1 MKYILRVHFKFIS
14 RDYYTRLSKIR
25 KNPLFVLFFFFL
37 LLLSFLHQLHLLTL
51 EFVKKKLVP
60 NLLIFVL
67 MLNGGGTCIYTS
79 RTRKQ
84 KTEGLIDGTGGTCIP
99 VNRLNADLV
108 DSVPRTLLN
117 SPVFT
122 IILLY
127 IARSITLR
135 FFSSKYQWCKN
146 QMWHEWHCSRFLIE
160 TKWHRI

>member
-1 MKYILRVHFKFIS
+1 M
-14 RDYYTRLSKIR
+14 
-25 KNPLFVLFFFFL
+25 
-37 LLLSFLHQLHLLTL
+37 
-51 EFVKKKLVP
+51 VP

-99 VNRLNADLV
+99 VNRLNSDLV

-135 FFSSKYQWCKN
+135 FFSSKYQWYKD
-146 QMWHEWHCSRFLIE
+146 QMWHEWHCSSFLIE
-160 TKWHRI
+160 TKYPPQWANPNIFILTFFCVLKVHCYCKNRSKR